1 MKEATTVSVGQVGG
15 QVNRPTLTLYHSRR
29 REGVKTPLTTEQAAG
44 PTLRQIVLSDLAVL
58 DQALADVNRHTRECT
73 ACGSRDH
80 DTHECV
86 EWLRDRWA
94 AVADQVATLRITTRA
109 LAKGDRL
116 EMEGEE

>member
-1 MKEATTVSVGQVGG
+1 MVATTQ
-15 QVNRPTLTLYHSRR
+15 TLTGS
-29 REGVKTPLTTEQAAG
+29 
-44 PTLRQIVLSDLAVL
+44 TLRDLCLSDLAVL
-58 DQALADVNRHTRECT
+58 DQALADVQRHTRECT